1 MDGVTT
7 SQYYPPYPLYY
18 RMEQF
23 IERRKHRRYNLRQGV
38 FAGFR
43 PNMGEII
50 DISIGGVLFHYLEFT
65 KSFYEKNDFIVCSE
79 DGCCLDSFPCRI
91 VSDRLLASESS
102 LSQIVTRQ
110 RRVMFDPLSKE
121 QQDLLYDF
129 IDTHR
134 VN

>member
-1 MDGVTT
+1 MDN
-7 SQYYPPYPLYY
+7 
-18 RMEQF
+18 F
-23 IERRKHRRYNLRQGV
+23 IERRKHRRYNLRHGV

-43 PNMGEII
+43 PNMGEIV

-65 KSFYEKNDFIVCSE
+65 KSANERSDFVVCSD
-79 DGCCLDSFPCRI
+79 DGCCLDGFPCRI
-91 VSDRLLASESS
+91 VSDKLLASESS

-110 RRVMFDPLSKE
+110 RRVMFDLLSKD

-134 VN
+134 AN

>member
-1 MDGVTT
+1 
-7 SQYYPPYPLYY
+7 
-18 RMEQF
+18 MEH
-23 IERRKHRRYNLRQGV
+23 IIDRREHKRYALRQGV

-50 DISIGGVLFHYLEFT
+50 DISIGGALFQYLEFAKGT
-65 KSFYEKNDFIVCSE
+65 NEQTDFIICSE

-91 VSDRLLASESS
+91 VSDRVLASESS

-110 RRVMFDPLSKE
+110 RRVMFDQLTDE
-121 QQDLLYDF
+121 QQGLLYDF

-134 VN
+134 TV